1 MLLEN
6 LKINPEEL
14 PKLEERSFSPLE
26 RDYLYF
32 RITAWSIFYLFLS
45 AVGAMVSLFGSLL
58 FTYWLIPILAL
69 WVLMFVFEVIGFR
82 YRGYCIR
89 DLDVSFRRG
98 WLFHSLTTVPLNRVQ
113 HCEFNQGPLGRLFDL
128 ATVKVYTAGGN
139 SSDLDIRGLRKEDA
153 IKVRDHIMELSS
165 RYA

>member
-6 LKINPEEL
+6 LKIDPADL
-14 PKLEERSFSPLE
+14 PQLEARDFTPLE
-26 RDYLYF
+26 KDYLYF
-32 RITAWSIFYLFLS
+32 RITAWSLFYLMLS
-45 AVGAMVSLFGSLL
+45 GVGAMLSLFGQVL
-58 FTYWLIPILAL
+58 FTYWLYPLLSL
-69 WVLMFVFEVIGFR
+69 WVLMFIFERIGFK

-89 DLDVSFRRG
+89 SLDVSFRRG
-98 WLFHSLTTVPLNRVQ
+98 WLFHRLTTVPLNRVQ

-153 IKVRDHIMELSS
+153 IKVREHIMELSS
-165 RYA
+165 RHA